1 MKRKV
6 FISKAKV
13 PEGCVWVMRAG
24 YPIGVVLGGFGIW
37 E

>member
-6 FISKAKV
+6 FISKARV
-13 PEGCVWVMRAG
+13 PEGCVWVMRAS
-24 YPIGVVLGGFGIW
+24 YPIGVALDCFGIW